1 MVWFAKVHKGLQ
13 EVPTVRFARIDHTE
27 GPRVCVV
34 DHDGAARLV
43 SFSDTG
49 EPVRT
54 IQDIIAAGPQA
65 LERLT
70 VAATAEPGKVL
81 APIVPHRNIFC
92 VGRNYAEHAAEFA
105 ASGFD
110 ATGSADGQYVPEHP
124 VVFTKP
130 AATVIATDDPIDPH
144 TDLTSMLDYEG
155 EIGVIIGKRAS
166 KVSKE
171 DALDCVWGYT
181 LINDMTARDLQRDHK
196 QWFVGKSLDTFCP
209 LGPWAVTADEIDI
222 TDTTLQTRVNGE
234 IRQDTNTSLLIFD
247 VPTIIESLTAGITLE
262 PGDVI
267 ATGTPVGV
275 GIGFDPPRFL
285 QPGDEVTVS
294 ATKLGELRNVIGG
307 STPQD
312 TLATAGAHK
321 LFVEQ
326 TGTGPTVVM
335 IHGLGGATTVYE
347 PQVAALAETH
357 TVLRYDLSGH
367 GRSPYAGPASID
379 GWVQE
384 LADLLDERGITET
397 ALVAHS
403 MGTLVANTFTASYPE
418 RVTKVALLGA
428 VRAQPEQVKAATR
441 ARARTV
447 REGGM
452 AAVTDTIVA
461 NALST
466 ATRAGRPV
474 TVAAVRELLLGQTA
488 EGYASACEALAAA
501 TEPDFAAVNAP
512 VLLITGDEDKVS
524 PVAVNEALLGL
535 YPHAALHVLDGVGHW
550 HTLEDP
556 ATVTAQLAEFLTKP

>member
-1 MVWFAKVHKGLQ
+1 M
-13 EVPTVRFARIDHTE
+13 RFARIDHTE

-34 DHDGAARLV
+34 DDTGAARVV
-43 SFSDTG
+43 SFTDTG

-54 IQDIIAAGPQA
+54 LHEIIAAGPHA
-65 LERLT
+65 PERLT

-110 ATGSADGQYVPEHP
+110 ATGSSDGQHVPECP

-130 AATVIATDDPIDPH
+130 AATVIATGDPIDPH

-166 KVSKE
+166 KVSKD
-171 DALDCVWGYT
+171 DALNYVWGYT

-196 QWFVGKSLDTFCP
+196 QWFIGKSLDTFCP
-209 LGPWAVTADEIDI
+209 LGPWAVTADEVDI
-222 TDTTLQTRVNGE
+222 TDTALQTRVNGE
-234 IRQDTNTSLLIFD
+234 VRQDTNTSMLIFD
-247 VPTIIESLTAGITLE
+247 VPTIIESLSAGITLE

-275 GIGFDPPRFL
+275 GIGFDPPKFL
-285 QPGDEVTVS
+285 QPGDEVTIS
-294 ATKLGELRNVIGG
+294 ATGLGELRNVIGG

-312 TLATAGAHK
+312 TLATAGAHR

-326 TGTGPTVVM
+326 SGTGPTVVL

-403 MGTLVANTFTASYPE
+403 MGTLVATTFAARHPE

-428 VRAQPEQVKAATR
+428 VRAQPEQAKTATR
-441 ARARTV
+441 GRARTV
-447 REGGM
+447 RESGM
-452 AAVTDTIVA
+452 SAVADAIVA
-461 NALST
+461 NALSKRT
-466 ATRAGRPV
+466 HAERPV

-488 EGYASACEALAAA
+488 EGYATACEALAAA
-501 TEPDFAAVNAP
+501 AEPDFVSISAP

-524 PVAVNEALLGL
+524 PVAVNEALLDL
-535 YPHAALHVLDGVGHW
+535 YPRAALHVLDGVGHW